1 MYFSFFSVSSLLFP
15 FQNDKATVP
24 ACVKN
29 KAGFIQGYCN
39 KEEGSSPLKQ
49 KAGEFKNSNGKV
61 LDFCILVI
69 TLSARKVNLPTF
81 MTRLTFTNRI
91 KKP

>member
-1 MYFSFFSVSSLLFP
+1 MTKQKLYLPVL
-15 FQNDKATVP
+15 
-24 ACVKN
+24 KN

-61 LDFCILVI
+61 LDFCIW
-69 TLSARKVNLPTF
+69 
-81 MTRLTFTNRI
+81 
-91 KKP
+91 